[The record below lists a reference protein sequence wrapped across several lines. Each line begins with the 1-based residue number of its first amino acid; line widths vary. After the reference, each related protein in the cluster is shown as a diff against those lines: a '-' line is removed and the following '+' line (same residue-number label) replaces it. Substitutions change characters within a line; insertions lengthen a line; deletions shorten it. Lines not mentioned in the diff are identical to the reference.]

1 LQDSEDVR
9 QVRVGFNQQQLVLVD
24 RLAQSRGLD
33 RATVVKTVLEEY
45 RRQHPEL
52 HSGKEAK

>member
-1 LQDSEDVR
+1 LQDSKGVR
-9 QVRVGFNQQQLVLVD
+9 PVRVRFNQQQLVLVD

-33 RATVVKTVLEEY
+33 RATVVRAVLVEY
-45 RRQHPEL
+45 RAQHPEL